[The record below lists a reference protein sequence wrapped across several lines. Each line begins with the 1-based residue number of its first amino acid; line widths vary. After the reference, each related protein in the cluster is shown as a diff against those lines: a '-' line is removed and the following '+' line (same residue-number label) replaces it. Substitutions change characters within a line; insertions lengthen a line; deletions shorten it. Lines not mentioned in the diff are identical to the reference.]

1 MAGSTAT
8 HYRSCEFGAPEGP
21 DNTRAG
27 QTDTLWLF
35 QSESHH
41 LTFANWIVTVT
52 QALALTHLSD
62 GCSQL
67 SLFLKSR
74 CAPPLPGAGEGGS
87 GMTPVFQGLWQ
98 TRAW

>member
-35 QSESHH
+35 QSESHY

-74 CAPPLPGAGEGGS
+74 CAPPPGGGGRGERDDPCFSGS
-87 GMTPVFQGLWQ
+87 
-98 TRAW
+98 